1 MKFLNEQDSGNNIM
15 KALQAT
21 CESDGAGF
29 TVTLAAEKPAQLS
42 RQACDLT
49 HARGSRWQRQLG
61 TLQRKHRLPL
71 VLVKRNRSR
80 CLGLGACQFL
90 NMLDSPGHHQVN
102 SETVLPHR
110 AITELAVL
118 DAANAFAGLVILL
131 VHPTFVFHVDLF
143 DRLLVLIDFE

>member
-1 MKFLNEQDSGNNIM
+1 M

-49 HARGSRWQRQLG
+49 HARGSRWQRQLE
-61 TLQRKHRLPL
+61 TLQRKHRLPF
-71 VLVKRNRSR
+71 VLVKCNRTR
-80 CLGLGACQFL
+80 RLGLGACQFL
-90 NMLDSPGHHQVN
+90 NMLDSPSHHQVN

-110 AITELAVL
+110 AIPELAVFNT
-118 DAANAFAGLVILL
+118 ANALESLVILL
-131 VHPTFVFHVDLF
+131 DPPTFVVPVDLF
-143 DRLLVLIDFE
+143 GCLLVVIDFERGQQHP